1 MSIVPKPDVIEPEL
15 RAPVVAKFDSESI
28 SEIDLD
34 VLIKIRTELKS
45 ILEDIRKN

>member
-1 MSIVPKPDVIEPEL
+1 VLSGEQPISIDNT
-15 RAPVVAKFDSESI
+15 DSESI